1 MDTATADADI
11 DTPGTKP
18 DDRRPPGGLRPGE
31 PRPGQPVPGAA
42 EDRPATLMN
51 KTDPATGKPVPIR
64 ADGSA
69 TEDGL
74 SVPDRPGPTKPLHT
88 IRLNRMERL
97 DTKANVIVDDF
108 IVAAQDTMQKSV
120 NVLGVGRSD
129 PPPLPR
135 GGRTPTKVQAVDL
148 PGSGNGVE
156 MYKQQVFSANARQ
169 ASLVDMD
176 AQVDGT
182 SQMVAAEQAR
192 TLLEI
197 IHIESDLNSAL
208 LTVVDKKLGSNE
220 AAAVMDHIAAA
231 VDKVKEVV
239 ATAQDVNVGAAGGGS
254 GSGGSAGGGGGAGA
268 AGGAAAGAA
277 GGLGSMLPMLAMLP
291 MALMPMLGQLP
302 ELLGQKEDEDEDG
315 EDEPESQPAPAA
327 AGPATDP
334 TAPAPP
340 SGAAP
345 TPGENAPQDPGSTN
359 PQNNIPYGP
368 TSPSKQV

>member
-11 DTPGTKP
+11 DTPGTTP

-31 PRPGQPVPGAA
+31 PRPGQPVPGTA
-42 EDRPATLMN
+42 EDRPAALMS
-51 KTDPATGKPVPIR
+51 KTDPATGKPVPVR
-64 ADGSA
+64 ADGAA
-69 TEDGL
+69 TEEGL
-74 SVPDRPGPTKPLHT
+74 PATDRPGPTKPLHT
-88 IRLNRMERL
+88 VRLERMKRL

-108 IVAAQDTMQKSV
+108 IVAAEDTMQKSV
-120 NVLGVGRSD
+120 NVLGFGRSD
-129 PPPLPR
+129 PPPPPR
-135 GGRTPTKVQAVDL
+135 GGRMPTKVRTADL
-148 PGSGNGVE
+148 PGSGSGVE

-169 ASLVDMD
+169 DSLVDMD

-208 LTVVDKKLGSNE
+208 LTVASKKLSSNE

-239 ATAQDVNVGAAGGGS
+239 AAAQDVNVGAAGGGS
-254 GSGGSAGGGGGAGA
+254 GSGGSTGGGTGA

-302 ELLGQKEDEDEDG
+302 ELLGQKEDEDKDG
-315 EDEPESQPAPAA
+315 EDEPESQPAPSA
-327 AGPATDP
+327 AGPASDP

-345 TPGENAPQDPGSTN
+345 TPGEKAPQDPGSTN